1 MDFPGGASKWMFQLG
16 LSGGSKWTF
25 QLVIPSGRYQW
36 TFQVDFPSG
45 RYIWVFQVDVR
56 SGRAFSATEPR
67 HLPLSNKLTNAFH
80 VFVMVWLRRS
90 PPTSF
95 GEESARVLLLACLRA
110 WVLAFVLAL
119 CGRGGGQGGG

>member
-1 MDFPGGASKWMFQLG
+1 MGVPSG
-16 LSGGSKWTF
+16 LSNWSFLVGVTNGHSK
-25 QLVIPSGRYQW
+25 W

-119 CGRGGGQGGG
+119 CGQGGARGG